1 MVDGKIII
9 PEYSTA
15 CPDWERKL
23 KNRESIIPPP
33 IFPKS
38 AELAL
43 SVFKQLRVGDLPG
56 KPTFGECC
64 DPWVFDFVAT
74 VFGGYN
80 DETGKQ
86 LIREYALLI
95 SKKNSKSTLAAGIM
109 MTALLLSWR
118 ENEEH
123 LILAPTREVA
133 ENSFK
138 PACAMVE
145 ADPELKQML
154 YVRDHIKTIEHRVT
168 HNTLKVVTAETR
180 SVSGK
185 KSGRI
190 LVDELW
196 IFGEKAGSDA
206 MFMEALGGQISRDEG
221 WTIYLT
227 TQSDAPPA
235 GVFKDKLDYW
245 RGVRDGTIEDKQT
258 LPILYEFPPDMVTN
272 QDYMK
277 RENFYITNPNL
288 GRSVSEDWLY
298 GQLQKV
304 KDKQDGT
311 FQQFLAKHFNIEIGQ
326 TLMNDRWAGAD
337 FWLDATEE
345 GMTLDDIIAR
355 SEVCVAGIDGGG
367 LDDLLGLCIIG
378 REKGTRRWL
387 HWAHAWA
394 HEIVLKRRRDQAQ
407 KIMDFVGDGDMHLV
421 KTPGQDIQQLC
432 GYIRRVQKLLPT
444 SNAIGVDPAGIGQIL
459 DALLDADMGI
469 EEKQVRGVPQGWKLN
484 GPIKT
489 VERMI
494 AGGEM
499 VHCGSPL
506 MRWCVGNARIV
517 DNGNAVQISKQIAGK
532 AKIDPLMA
540 TFNAAVMMALN
551 PGAAKKKSK
560 VVMTVLG

>member
-1 MVDGKIII
+1 MII

-15 CPDWERKL
+15 CPDWADRL
-23 KNRESIIPPP
+23 KKGQSIIPAP
-33 IFPKS
+33 IYPNN
-38 AELAL
+38 AEFAL

-64 DPWVFDFVAT
+64 EQWVFDFVAA
-74 VFGGYN
+74 VFGGY
-80 DETGKQ
+80 DADSGKQ

-123 LILAPTREVA
+123 LIIAPTREVA
-133 ENSFK
+133 ENSFR

-154 YVRDHIKTIEHRVT
+154 YIRDHIKTIEHRVT

-196 IFGEKAGSDA
+196 IFGEKAGADA
-206 MFMEALGGQISRDEG
+206 MFMEALGGQISREEG

-245 RGVRDGTIEDKQT
+245 RGVRDGAIEDKQT
-258 LPILYEFPPDMVTN
+258 LPILYEFPKDMIEN
-272 QDYMK
+272 QEYLK
-277 RENFYITNPNL
+277 RENFRMTNPNM
-288 GRSVSEDWLY
+288 GRSVSEDWLW

-304 KDKQDGT
+304 RDKQDGT
-311 FQQFLAKHFNIEIGQ
+311 FQQFLAKHLNIEIGQ
-326 TLMNDRWAGAD
+326 TLANDRWAGAD
-337 FWLDATEE
+337 FWTDAAEE

-355 SEVCVAGIDGGG
+355 SEVIVAGIDGGG

-378 REKGTRRWL
+378 REKETRRWL

-394 HEIVLKRRRDQAQ
+394 HEIVLKRRRDIAQ
-407 KIMDFVGDGDMHLV
+407 KVIDFVGDGDMTIV
-421 KTPGQDIQQLC
+421 KNPGEDITQIC
-432 GYIRRVQKLLPT
+432 KYIKRVYKLLPQA
-444 SNAIGVDPAGIGQIL
+444 NAIGVDPAGIGQIL
-459 DALLDADMGI
+459 DALLDDPDMGLK
-469 EEKQVRGVPQGWKLN
+469 ECQVRGVNQGWRLN
-484 GPIKT
+484 PYIKT

-499 VHCGSPL
+499 VHCNSPL
-506 MRWCVGNARIV
+506 MRWCVGNAKV
-517 DNGNAVQISKQIAGK
+517 VSNGNAVQISKQFAGS

-540 TFNAAVMMALN
+540 TFDAAAMMMAN
-551 PGAAKKKSK
+551 PGAVKKKSK
-560 VVMTVLG
+560 LVMQVIG